1 MAVLMNR
8 LMLRCGIS
16 SSSAFGRVSIRGF
29 CLKSSES
36 DLSVET
42 VSSLSAA
49 AAGIAS
55 NSSKDSRHVQW
66 VFLGCPGVGKGTYA
80 TRLSNL
86 LGVPHIS
93 TGDLVRHE
101 LASDG
106 PLASQVLFTFV
117 CLFVPFSPHPHVVA
131 KLIIYCGILNLVKVF

>member
-1 MAVLMNR
+1 MNR

-55 NSSKDSRHVQW
+55 NSSKDSRQVQW

-106 PLASQVLFTFV
+106 PLASQVLSLLFV
-117 CLFVPFSPHPHVVA
+117 CSFLPSPSRGCEIDYLLWNFEFSNSV
-131 KLIIYCGILNLVKVF
+131 GMWQ